1 MARSPFRFNT
11 HDLPRRPGEM
21 REYNLHITN
30 HGGLGFDVLAIN
42 KDEPIEIDLK
52 IESVSEGV
60 LASAHIESVAIGE
73 CGRCLDK
80 LEFDISED
88 FQELYE
94 YEKDRRHKVN
104 KKVKDVEDEEDHELE
119 IRQMDGDEIDLD
131 GPIRDAIILN
141 LPLNPLCKPDC
152 KGLCPECGEKIE
164 NLLPDHVHEKIDSRW
179 AALGDLAERLSN
191 ENKREK

>member
-1 MARSPFRFNT
+1 MARSPFLFNT
-11 HDLPRRPGEM
+11 HDLPRRAGEM

-42 KDEPIEIDLK
+42 KDEPIDIDLK

-60 LASAHIESVAIGE
+60 LASAHIDSVAIGE

-94 YEKDRRHKVN
+94 YEKDRRHKEKN
-104 KKVKDVEDEEDHELE
+104 KVKNSEDEEVDELE
-119 IRQMDGDEIDLD
+119 VRQMDGDEIDLD

-164 NLLPDHVHEKIDSRW
+164 NLPLDHAHEKIDARW

-191 ENKREK
+191 ENKREN

>member
-1 MARSPFRFNT
+1 MARSPFLFNT
-11 HDLPRRPGEM
+11 HDLPRRAGEM

-30 HGGLGFDVLAIN
+30 HGGLGFDVLAIS
-42 KDEPIEIDLK
+42 KDEPIDIDLK

-60 LASAHIESVAIGE
+60 LASAHIESVAVGE

-80 LEFDISED
+80 LEFDIAED

-94 YEKDRRHKVN
+94 YEKDRRHKEKN
-104 KKVKDVEDEEDHELE
+104 KVKKSEDEEDDELE
-119 IRQMDGDEIDLD
+119 VRQMDGDEIDLD

-164 NLLPDHVHEKIDSRW
+164 NLPLDHAHEKIDARW

-191 ENKREK
+191 ENKREN

>member
-1 MARSPFRFNT
+1 MARSPFLFNT

-21 REYNLHITN
+21 REANLRITE
-30 HGGLGFDVLAIN
+30 HEELGFDVLSIPKN
-42 KDEPIEIDLK
+42 EPIEIDLK
-52 IESVSEGV
+52 VESVSEGV

-73 CGRCLDK
+73 CGRCLEPLK
-80 LEFDISED
+80 FEISED

-94 YEKDRRHKVN
+94 YQKDTRQKT
-104 KKVKDVEDEEDHELE
+104 KKKPVDESDESDELDV
-119 IRQMDGDEIDLD
+119 RQMDGDDIDLD

-152 KGLCPECGEKIE
+152 LGLCPECGEKFE
-164 NLLPDHVHEKIDSRW
+164 NLPENHSHEKIDARW
-179 AALGDLAERLSN
+179 AALGDLKDRLSS

>member
-1 MARSPFRFNT
+1 MARSPFLFNT
-11 HDLPRRPGEM
+11 HDLPRRAGEM

-30 HGGLGFDVLAIN
+30 HGGLGFDVLAIS
-42 KDEPIEIDLK
+42 KDEPIDIDLK

-94 YEKDRRHKVN
+94 YEKDRRHKEKN
-104 KKVKDVEDEEDHELE
+104 KVKKSEDEEDDELE
-119 IRQMDGDEIDLD
+119 VRQMDGDEIDLD

-164 NLLPDHVHEKIDSRW
+164 NLPADHAHEKIDARW

-191 ENKREK
+191 ENKREN